1 MINLFISKQTKQY
14 IYIHIDFSDEVI
26 SLSQNNWNVYK
37 NTYVYIYT
45 QTHKEKYFYDKF
57 IFI

>member
-14 IYIHIDFSDEVI
+14 IYTLKNSDEVI

-45 QTHKEKYFYDKF
+45 QTHKAKLVLW
-57 IFI
+57 